1 MCPYLGE
8 ADIPAMLAD
17 LAETDSAV
25 EVTHGTAAT
34 TALYDRVAVQIFDG
48 EMPTTIP
55 DGESVHIAAGSLPD
69 LAPGDAITVDG
80 VVYNVLRILAYGD
93 GAMERLALTKPE

>member
-17 LAETDSAV
+17 LAGTDGAV
-25 EVTHGTAAT
+25 EVTHGVVPT
-34 TALYDRVAVQIFDG
+34 TGLYDRVAVQIFGG

-55 DGESVHIAAGSLPD
+55 DGESIHIAAGSLPD
-69 LAPGDAITVDG
+69 LAPGGVITVDG
-80 VVYNVLRILAYGD
+80 LTYKVLRILPYGD
-93 GAMERLALTKPE
+93 GAMERLALTKPA